1 MIRLGRRLT
10 RPGRTLSIVLLA
22 VCAALLPSVRTGT
35 VTAQAASAPAISR
48 SGHNDVSPPLRSL
61 RDTGQ
66 APGWAAS
73 HAPMRATRAGSGG
86 SSAAS
91 ATTATAI
98 PTTSTNFDGVGNGF
112 TGPSGTFSVNAAPP
126 DTNAAVGPNSVVQIV
141 NTDYAVFNKSG
152 TPTFGPVAVNTLW
165 SGFGGLCQ
173 ADNDG
178 DPVVRYDRAADRW
191 IILQLAVTNANGSS
205 TPFEI
210 CVAVS
215 TTGDPTGSF
224 NRYSFAY
231 ADFPDFPKLAVW
243 PDAYYLTVNQ
253 FNAQGTMFLGANAA
267 ALDRSAM
274 LAGQPATSISFN
286 APTNVASLLPS
297 DLDSSTQPPIG
308 SPNFLSTIGAST
320 NTLEVFQFHVDFA
333 TPGNSTFS
341 GPTTLATS
349 AFTEACNG
357 GACIPQSGT
366 RTKLDS
372 LGDRLDFRAAY
383 RAFSDHQS
391 IVLSHSITA
400 GSSTGVRWYE
410 IRISSTNVP
419 SIFQQ
424 GTYAPDSSFR
434 WMPSIAMDNVGDIA
448 VGFSVSSG
456 SLHPEIHYTGR
467 LAADALGTLSQGEG
481 TIVDGAGSQTQRL
494 TRWGDY
500 SAMNVD
506 PADNCTFWYTSE
518 YIPANG
524 SFNWKTR
531 IGSFKFSSCA

>member
-1 MIRLGRRLT
+1 MRRQLL
-10 RPGRTLSIVLLA
+10 RGVRVVLVLLTTGA
-22 VCAALLPSVRTGT
+22 MLLPVAGT
-35 VTAQAASAPAISR
+35 SAATLGAGPVVGRSA
-48 SGHNDVSPPLRSL
+48 HNDTSPALRSM
-61 RDTGQ
+61 RDTGS

-73 HAPMRATRAGSGG
+73 HAPFQVARRASTV
-86 SSAAS
+86 SARPS
-91 ATTATAI
+91 ATTAARI
-98 PTTSTNFDGVGNGF
+98 PSTNLNFDGVGNGF
-112 TGPSGTFSVNAAPP
+112 TGPSGTFTVNAAPP
-126 DTNAAVGPNSVVQIV
+126 DTNAAVGPNHVVQIV

-152 TPTFGPVAVNTLW
+152 TAVFGPVAINTLW

-173 ADNDG
+173 QDNDG

-191 IILQLAVTNANGSS
+191 IILQLAINGANGGSV
-205 TPFEI
+205 PFEI

-224 NRYSFAY
+224 NRYAFAY
-231 ADFPDFPKLAVW
+231 ANFPDFPKLGVW

-253 FNAQGTMFLGANAA
+253 FNAAGTQFLGANVA
-267 ALDRSAM
+267 ALDRTNM
-274 LAGQPATSISFN
+274 LAGNPATSISFN
-286 APTNVASLLPS
+286 APTNVASLLAS
-297 DLDSSTQPPIG
+297 DVDSATAPPAG
-308 SPNFLSTIGAST
+308 TPNFLSTIGANA
-320 NTLEVFQFHVDFA
+320 NTLGVFQFHVDFA
-333 TPGNSTFS
+333 TPGNSTFT
-341 GPTTLATS
+341 GPTTLATN
-349 AFTEACNG
+349 AFSLACNG

-366 RTKLDS
+366 KTRLDS

-391 IVLSHSITA
+391 IVLSHSVTA
-400 GSSTGVRWYE
+400 GSSTGIQWYE

-448 VGFSVSSG
+448 VGFSVSS
-456 SLHPEIHYTGR
+456 SRLHPEIHYTGR
-467 LAADALGTLSQGEG
+467 LAGDPAGTMGQGEG
-481 TIVDGAGSQTQRL
+481 TIINGAGSQTNRL

-506 PADNCTFWYTSE
+506 PADNCTFWFTSE

-531 IGSFKFSSCA
+531 IGSFKFAGCA

>member
-1 MIRLGRRLT
+1 MIRLGHWVARA
-10 RPGRTLSIVLLA
+10 GRTTSMAALA
-22 VCAALLPSVRTGT
+22 VCAAVLPSVGTGT
-35 VTAQAASAPAISR
+35 VTAHAAGAPAVSHSSR
-48 SGHNDVSPPLRSL
+48 NDVSPPLRSL
-61 RDTGQ
+61 RNTGQ

-73 HAPMRATRAGSGG
+73 HAPLRPSLPRSGAV
-86 SSAAS
+86 SARSAS
-91 ATTATAI
+91 TATAI

-112 TGPSGTFSVNAAPP
+112 TGPSGTFTVNAAPP
-126 DTNAAVGPNSVVQIV
+126 DTNAAVGPNNVVQIV

-152 TPTFGPVAVNTLW
+152 TATFGPVAVNTLW
-165 SGFGGLCQ
+165 AGFGGLCQ
-173 ADNDG
+173 TNNDG

-191 IILQLAVTNANGSS
+191 IIIQLAVTNANGSS
-205 TPFEI
+205 VPFQI

-215 TTGDPTGSF
+215 ATGDPAGSF
-224 NRYSFAY
+224 SRYSFAY
-231 ADFPDFPKLAVW
+231 ANFPDFPKLAVW

-253 FNAQGTMFLGANAA
+253 FNAAGTTFLGANVA
-267 ALDRSAM
+267 ALNRASM
-274 LAGQPATSISFN
+274 LAGQPATSVSFN
-286 APTNVASLLPS
+286 APTNVASLLPT
-297 DLDSSTQPPIG
+297 DLDSSTQPPAG
-308 SPNFLSTIGAST
+308 SPNLLSSIGANA

-333 TPGNSTFS
+333 TPANSTFT
-341 GPTTLATS
+341 GPTTLATN
-349 AFTEACNG
+349 AFTQACNG
-357 GACIPQSGT
+357 GVCIPQSGT

-391 IVLSHSITA
+391 IVLSHSVTA

-410 IRISSTNVP
+410 VRISSTNVP
-419 SIFQQ
+419 SLFQQ

-456 SLHPEIHYTGR
+456 SLHPQIHYTGR
-467 LAADALGTLSQGEG
+467 LVSDAPGTMSQGEG
-481 TIVDGAGSQTQRL
+481 TIIDGAGSQTSRL

-506 PADNCTFWYTSE
+506 PTDNCTFWYTSE
-518 YIPANG
+518 YLPANG

-531 IGSFKFSSCA
+531 IASFKFSGCA

>member
-1 MIRLGRRLT
+1 MSDLRRRLA
-10 RPGRTLSIVLLA
+10 RSVGAIFAAVLA
-22 VCAALLPSVRTGT
+22 IS
-35 VTAQAASAPAISR
+35 ASALPAAGTGMATALAAGGPTVSR
-48 SGHNDVSPPLRSL
+48 SSHNDVSPPLRSL

-66 APGWAAS
+66 AAGWAAS
-73 HAPMRATRAGSGG
+73 HAPLRTAGPR
-86 SSAAS
+86 SAARAAPS
-91 ATTATAI
+91 PTTATAI
-98 PTTSTNFDGVGNGF
+98 PTTSTNVDGVGNGF
-112 TGPSGTFSVNAAPP
+112 TGPSGTFTVNAAPP
-126 DTNAAVGPNSVVQIV
+126 DTNAGVGPNNVVQIV

-152 TPTFGPVAVNTLW
+152 TATFGPVAINTLW

-173 ADNDG
+173 TNNDG

-191 IILQLAVTNANGSS
+191 IILQLAVSGANGSS
-205 TPFEI
+205 VPFEI

-224 NRYSFAY
+224 NRFSFAY

-253 FNAQGTMFLGANAA
+253 FNSTGTMFLGANVA
-267 ALDRSAM
+267 ALDRTSM

-297 DLDSSTQPPIG
+297 DLDSSTQPPSG
-308 SPNFLSTIGAST
+308 SPNFLSTLGSST
-320 NTLEVFQFHVDFA
+320 NTLDVFQFHVDFA
-333 TPGNSTFS
+333 TPGNSTFT
-341 GPTTLATS
+341 GPTTLATA
-349 AFTEACNG
+349 AFSEACSG
-357 GACIPQSGT
+357 GTCIPQAGT
-366 RTKLDS
+366 RNKLDS
-372 LGDRLDFRAAY
+372 LGDRLNFRTAY

-391 IVLSHSITA
+391 IVLSHSVTA

-410 IRISSTNVP
+410 IRISSTNAP

-434 WMPSIAMDNVGDIA
+434 WMPSIALDDVGDIA
-448 VGFSVSSG
+448 VGFSVSSS

-467 LAADALGTLSQGEG
+467 LVTDALGTMSQGEG
-481 TIVDGAGSQTQRL
+481 VIINGAGSQTQHL

-506 PADNCTFWYTSE
+506 PADNCTFWFTSE

-531 IGSFKFSSCA
+531 IGSFKFPSCT